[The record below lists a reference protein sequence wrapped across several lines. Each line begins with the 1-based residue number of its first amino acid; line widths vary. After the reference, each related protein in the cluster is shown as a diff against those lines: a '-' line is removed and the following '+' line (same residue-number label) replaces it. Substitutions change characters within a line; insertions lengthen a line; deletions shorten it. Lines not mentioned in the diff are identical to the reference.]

1 MIGRVAGRVTQSIAR
16 FAGLSTCNLVWAS
29 DKKPQPNEQMR
40 LPGRRTTRQKD
51 KERYRKAAE
60 LYLLQIKDQKTKET
74 AEPK

>member
-1 MIGRVAGRVTQSIAR
+1 
-16 FAGLSTCNLVWAS
+16 
-29 DKKPQPNEQMR
+29 MR